1 MADATGATTPGS
13 TDVEIITFEWNH
25 VYGIA
30 SVPREK
36 AFAAFMHACEDLN
49 PADACFSKSAKAI
62 FYVEASCCDHP
73 RTIMMLC
80 TVTDELVARVLQ
92 GIAARQVV
100 K

>member
-1 MADATGATTPGS
+1 MSDATDATTPAS
-13 TDVEIITFEWNH
+13 IDVEIITFEWNQ

-36 AFAAFMHACEDLN
+36 AYEAFMKACEDFN

-62 FYVEASCCDHP
+62 FYVEASCCDHS

-80 TVTDELVARVLQ
+80 TVTDELVARVQQ
-92 GIAARQVV
+92 GIAARKVV